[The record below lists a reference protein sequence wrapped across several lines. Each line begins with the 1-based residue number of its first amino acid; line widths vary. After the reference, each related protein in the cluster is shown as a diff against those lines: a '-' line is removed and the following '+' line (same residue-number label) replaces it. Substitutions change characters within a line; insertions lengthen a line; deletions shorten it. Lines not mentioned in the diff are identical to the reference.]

1 MNQPI
6 FRLPD
11 LNEDDVLCLGINN
24 KNPSRDP
31 KYGGSIWLEI
41 QMDGEPQGCIV
52 AFSPAGARFIARAL
66 NMLADRVEGEKTQEA
81 GQ

>member
-1 MNQPI
+1 MNQPL
-6 FRLPD
+6 FRFPD
-11 LNEDDVLCLGINN
+11 LNEDDVLCIGINR

-41 QMDGEPQGCIV
+41 QMDGGHDGIV
-52 AFSPAGARFIARAL
+52 AFKPADARFIARAL
-66 NMLADRVEGEKTQEA
+66 NILADRVEGEKTQEA